1 MNNEL
6 SRDNQRGKN
15 YRKRRS
21 GSRLDWILEIAKF
34 WKIWKVFKQ
43 QIFYLQS
50 IQDCLFYLESILNN
64 YNQGQFIIWDSDFS
78 AKPDIR
84 KRSSFFNHGRF
95 SSRRTNLIFSVE
107 FGCIGSNAYGVS
119 WIRGRQDDIN
129 CIRDISL
136 TTIYYNVILY
146 CPYLYHTGTV
156 LLQ

>member
-50 IQDCLFYLESILNN
+50 IQDCLFYLESI
-64 YNQGQFIIWDSDFS
+64 FIIC
-78 AKPDIR
+78 KQ
-84 KRSSFFNHGRF
+84 
-95 SSRRTNLIFSVE
+95 L
-107 FGCIGSNAYGVS
+107 
-119 WIRGRQDDIN
+119 
-129 CIRDISL
+129 
-136 TTIYYNVILY
+136 
-146 CPYLYHTGTV
+146 
-156 LLQ
+156 